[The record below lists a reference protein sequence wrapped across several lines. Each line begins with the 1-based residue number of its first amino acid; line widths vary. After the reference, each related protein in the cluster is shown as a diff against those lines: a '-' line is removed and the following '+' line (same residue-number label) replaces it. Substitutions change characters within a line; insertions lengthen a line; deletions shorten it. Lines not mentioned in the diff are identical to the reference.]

1 MNVFVAGGGRV
12 GYHLARLLSLEGH
25 DVTVIETETSRVEQV
40 DYALDVSVV
49 EGNAASVMLMTE
61 LGVASADLF
70 VSVTGND
77 EVNLIAAATAKG
89 LGAKQAVARVDDP
102 IYIESNILYETVLGI
117 DFILSPEA
125 LTASEIAK
133 YLESPGV
140 ISTED
145 FGRGL
150 VKMRQLRVT
159 KSPTSGGKSL
169 KDIQFPSG
177 TLVGAVT
184 RNGQTL
190 IPHGDST
197 IEPGDVVTFIGERDQ
212 IDHMLSMFKGSEE
225 KAEKITIMGGS
236 SIGLHLARIL
246 EERGQS
252 VKVIDWNLLRCNQLA
267 VKLKKAKVVC
277 RDATTR
283 VALEQEH
290 VDRADVF
297 VSCTS
302 DDEKNIM
309 AGVLAKEVGAAQT
322 IAVVHQPDFAPL
334 VRKLGIDHAVT
345 PRASIANRILR
356 LVHQQNISTLAV
368 LEEGDI
374 EIVELTVTN
383 DSTIH
388 GKPLRDVRLPRG
400 ALVASILRGE
410 KVVVPKGDSVVQA
423 GDSVIVIVSA
433 ELLDAVQKL
442 FRK

>member
-1 MNVFVAGGGRV
+1 MNIFVAGGGRV
-12 GYHLARLLSLEGH
+12 GFHLARLLSLEGH
-25 DVTVIETETSRVEQV
+25 DVTVIESETNRVEQV
-40 DYALDVSVV
+40 DYALDVSVI
-49 EGNAASVMLMTE
+49 EGDAASVMLMTE

-70 VSVTGND
+70 VSVTGSD

-89 LGAKQAVARVDDP
+89 LGAKQVVARVDDP
-102 IYIESNILYETVLGI
+102 TYIESNILYETVLSI
-117 DFILSPEA
+117 DYILSPEA
-125 LTASEIAK
+125 LTALEIAK
-133 YLESPGV
+133 YLESPGI

-159 KSPTSGGKSL
+159 KSPTSGGKTL
-169 KDIQFPSG
+169 KDVHFPPG
-177 TLVGAVT
+177 TLVGAIT
-184 RNGQTL
+184 RNSQTL

-212 IDHMLSMFKGSEE
+212 IERMLSMFKGSEE
-225 KAEKITIMGGS
+225 KAEKVIIMGGS

-252 VKVIDWNLLRCNQLA
+252 AKIMDWNLARCNQLA
-267 VKLKKAKVVC
+267 AKLKKAKVVC

-290 VDRADVF
+290 VDRVDVF
-297 VSCTS
+297 ISCTS

-309 AGVLAKEVGAAQT
+309 AGVLAKEVGANQT

-374 EIVELTVTN
+374 EIVELTVNN
-383 DSTIH
+383 DSSIH
-388 GKPLRDVRLPRG
+388 GKPLKDVRLPRG
-400 ALVASILRGE
+400 ALVGSILRGDE
-410 KVVVPKGDSVVQA
+410 VIVPKGDSFVRA
-423 GDSVIVIVSA
+423 GDSVIIIASA

-442 FRK
+442 FKK